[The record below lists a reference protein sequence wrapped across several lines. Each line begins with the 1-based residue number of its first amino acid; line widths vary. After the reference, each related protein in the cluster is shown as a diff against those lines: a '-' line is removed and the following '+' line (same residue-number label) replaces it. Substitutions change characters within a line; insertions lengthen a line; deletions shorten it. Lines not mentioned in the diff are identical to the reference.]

1 MISVNNETDYKLIDQ
16 TRKLYIFFFISTLS
30 LFIIIFL
37 KLFFLTLEKDFKKE
51 VVIKNPEFQKLPRVL
66 DRNGNV
72 LAYSDYNFSIYQDE
86 ERFAYLDRDAP
97 ITEIK
102 KNIYIGKPS
111 IKFEKI
117 LTRKYPYSEIL
128 NNLIGQVNIDQIGI
142 SLLENKVSKL
152 DEDMSLSIDIQ
163 IQKLVYES
171 LSKDVENLNPDYALS
186 VIIDLDKEAIL
197 SNVYI
202 DNSNKQFDESLL
214 PLKDLT
220 FEFGSVF
227 KPFTVFSALN
237 NNKLDLNEYFDVD
250 QPVYIGDKLV
260 KDFSPSKI
268 PYQVKDILKQS
279 SNRGAVLIRRKLDC
293 QKEFKRDFENLGL
306 LNSTD
311 IGFEMYSANPIVNPF
326 KSSYCDNIPF
336 GYGLS
341 VSPIQ
346 LINAYGKIITGRMD
360 FQAHIYKNNKIK
372 KNKFNNISNTLNKLL
387 FYANESN
394 EELYNNFLIAGK
406 TGTADKKYE
415 KGYFQNVTYVSYFP
429 YNDPKY
435 LSFTFMQNPRET
447 YGPFMTAGNTVKHAF
462 YNILRNIYMYLDLTI
477 LNTSNT

>member
-1 MISVNNETDYKLIDQ
+1 M
-16 TRKLYIFFFISTLS
+16 
-30 LFIIIFL
+30 
-37 KLFFLTLEKDFKKE
+37 
-51 VVIKNPEFQKLPRVL
+51 
-66 DRNGNV
+66 
-72 LAYSDYNFSIYQDE
+72 AYSDYNFSIYKDE
-86 ERFAYLDRDAP
+86 DSFTYLDRDASLA
-97 ITEIK
+97 EIN
-102 KNIYIGKPS
+102 KNIYIGNPG

-117 LTRKYPYSEIL
+117 LIRKYPYSEIL
-128 NNLIGQVNIDQIGI
+128 NNLIGQVNIDQLGI

-171 LSKDVENLNPDYALS
+171 LSKDVKNLNPDYALS

-202 DNSNKQFDESLL
+202 DNSNTQFDESLL

-293 QKEFKRDFENLGL
+293 QTEFKKDF
-306 LNSTD
+306 
-311 IGFEMYSANPIVNPF
+311 
-326 KSSYCDNIPF
+326 
-336 GYGLS
+336 
-341 VSPIQ
+341 
-346 LINAYGKIITGRMD
+346 
-360 FQAHIYKNNKIK
+360 
-372 KNKFNNISNTLNKLL
+372 
-387 FYANESN
+387 
-394 EELYNNFLIAGK
+394 
-406 TGTADKKYE
+406 
-415 KGYFQNVTYVSYFP
+415 
-429 YNDPKY
+429 
-435 LSFTFMQNPRET
+435 
-447 YGPFMTAGNTVKHAF
+447 
-462 YNILRNIYMYLDLTI
+462 
-477 LNTSNT
+477 